1 MKLTKGKISKL
12 YNVKKQSLKKN
23 RNRRKC
29 KDIKTFRNKKPVN
42 LANRT
47 LKDFENIFK
56 GGISRPPQVTPGA
69 ITAAK
74 SLTEQPSSAKLTEP
88 ESPLIAK
95 DTSEIIPESEVVR
108 KEPLGSLPKT
118 KTEEHPLASSVQEPH
133 GATPAAEPV
142 GTTSAEEPHGATP
155 AAEPHGATPAA
166 EPLGTTSAE
175 EPLGT
180 TSAEEPHGATP
191 AAEPLGTTSAEEPHG
206 ATPAAEPLGT
216 TSAEE
221 PLGTTSAEEPHGA
234 TPAAEPLGT
243 TSAVE
248 PHGTTPAA
256 EPVGTTQ
263 EALRPGVPVIPHQ
276 QEEEEMSNNQS
287 YGENEMNQEQSHSNY
302 GQGQNNYGQD
312 DYQNSNSY
320 GNNSSSSMMGSLSN
334 YMSSRSGYGQ
344 NNFDENGSSYGYGQG
359 NYDQG
364 NYGQGNYGQNN
375 YGQNNYGQGNYGQG
389 MGMGPTYSE
398 TDQSSSKSNTQGVS
412 QSVQT
417 ILDYL
422 GNTIA
427 DKVVGRMS
435 ESGGQQ
441 NGFNALNASNNTMG
455 NSSMGNSSM
464 GNSSMGNSS
473 MYDSSQYGGKK
484 HTRKFRMNCINK
496 TRRNKLNEG

>member
-155 AAEPHGATPAA
+155 AA
-166 EPLGTTSAE
+166 
-175 EPLGT
+175 
-180 TSAEEPHGATP
+180 
-191 AAEPLGTTSAEEPHG
+191 EPHG

>member
-29 KDIKTFRNKKPVN
+29 KETKTFRNKKPVN

-56 GGISRPPQVTPGA
+56 GGISAGAPLVKTPVEEHPLGSSEPIGA
-69 ITAAK
+69 KI
-74 SLTEQPSSAKLTEP
+74 ESSMP
-88 ESPLIAK
+88 
-95 DTSEIIPESEVVR
+95 
-108 KEPLGSLPKT
+108 EPLGS
-118 KTEEHPLASSVQEPH
+118 
-133 GATPAAEPV
+133 TPAV
-142 GTTSAEEPHGATP
+142 
-155 AAEPHGATPAA
+155 
-166 EPLGTTSAE
+166 EPLGTASTV

-180 TSAEEPHGATP
+180 ASTV
-191 AAEPLGTTSAEEPHG
+191 EPLGTASTV
-206 ATPAAEPLGT
+206 EPLGT
-216 TSAEE
+216 ASAVE
-221 PLGTTSAEEPHGA
+221 PLGTASAV
-234 TPAAEPLGT
+234 EPLGT
-243 TSAVE
+243 A
-248 PHGTTPAA
+248 
-256 EPVGTTQ
+256 Q

-276 QEEEEMSNNQS
+276 QEEEEMN
-287 YGENEMNQEQSHSNY
+287 YGENEMNQDQSHSDYGQGQNNYEQGQSNY
-302 GQGQNNYGQD
+302 GQSQNNYGQD

-320 GNNSSSSMMGSLSN
+320 GNSSSSSMMGSLSN
-334 YMSSRSGYGQ
+334 YMSS
-344 NNFDENGSSYGYGQG
+344 SSGYGQG

-364 NYGQGNYGQNN
+364 NYGQGNYGQGNYDQGN
-375 YGQNNYGQGNYGQG
+375 YGQNNYGQSNYGQG

-455 NSSMGNSSM
+455 SSSMGGSSM
-464 GNSSMGNSS
+464 GSSS

-484 HTRKFRMNCINK
+484 HTRRSRINYINK
-496 TRRNKLNEG
+496 TRRNK